1 MFRNKRSGDKMEM
14 AGKMKREREMIMDW
28 GDMGPNSWGDRR
40 AVRDSVEQVR
50 PM

>member
-1 MFRNKRSGDKMEM
+1 MEM
-14 AGKMKREREMIMDW
+14 VGKINGDREMIMDW
-28 GDMGPNSWGDRR
+28 GDMGTNSGGDRR